1 VEAVHDTKSLKQG
14 KLETIQEKGKEGN
27 YQGGKIED
35 WDKEDE
41 MGCMGDEINKL

>member
-1 VEAVHDTKSLKQG
+1 LKQG
-14 KLETIQEKGKEGN
+14 KLETIQEEE

-41 MGCMGDEINKL
+41 MGCIRDRTNEL